1 MPKTK
6 QRNKSNNKSKKN
18 PLSHIPRVTSHH
30 ISQEFATLPEHQSPG
45 NFPKLGILHEGHQ
58 NAKPL
63 GLHICTFKSLNK

>member
-6 QRNKSNNKSKKN
+6 QTNESNNKNKN

-30 ISQEFATLPEHQSPG
+30 ISQEFATLREHQSPG
-45 NFPKLGILHEGHQ
+45 KFPKLGVLHEGHQ